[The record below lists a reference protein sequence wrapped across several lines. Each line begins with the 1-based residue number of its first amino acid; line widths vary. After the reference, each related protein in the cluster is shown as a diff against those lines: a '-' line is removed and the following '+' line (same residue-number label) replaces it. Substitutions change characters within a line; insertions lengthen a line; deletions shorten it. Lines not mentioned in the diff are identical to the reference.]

1 MKSNR
6 RRKFAPKQTPQ
17 DRAATPLILIVEDND
32 DTRQLWIDYLAFRGF
47 RVVGVPNGVAAVD
60 EALDILPDII
70 VMDLALPQLDGWEA
84 TRRIKRHPR
93 TAHIPIVACTADAF
107 PASAERALVAGCD
120 GYVVKPCL
128 PDDLVAV
135 LRNMLGESPGRQRR
149 RA

>member
-6 RRKFAPKQTPQ
+6 RRKPAPKP
-17 DRAATPLILIVEDND
+17 RLEGAAPPLVLIVEDND
-32 DTRQLWIDYLAFRGF
+32 DTRLLWIDYLIFRGF
-47 RVVGVPNGVAAVD
+47 RVVGVPNGIAAVD
-60 EALDILPDII
+60 EALDILPDVI

-135 LRNMLGESPGRQRR
+135 ILNMVGRSQDGQRK